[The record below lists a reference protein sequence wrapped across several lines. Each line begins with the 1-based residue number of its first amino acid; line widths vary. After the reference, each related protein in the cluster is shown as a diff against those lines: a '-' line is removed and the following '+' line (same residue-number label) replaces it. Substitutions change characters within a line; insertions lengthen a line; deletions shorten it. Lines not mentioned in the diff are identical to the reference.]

1 MKGKEL
7 DMLKMFAAFSL
18 SSLAMMATATSF
30 GPETDMATLNDYSY
44 YVTNPGEGRAKH
56 SPNAAGAYS
65 LSADRTWSQLSLSSS
80 AVGSAENPVLFDLGG
95 HTLTLVGCDATDKPI
110 LFKQA
115 NATTVVSNGTLATVY
130 DTTTYPWTLDHSDY
144 YQYRRGGTWGGGNA
158 TVIIEKDGEIAC
170 ESGTTFAVNGD
181 GNRLVVRK
189 GGNLN
194 SKVGWSGKDN
204 RVVFE
209 KGAAFGMMSTY
220 VNGANFPQS
229 IWMESG
235 HTSNM
240 FEICDSKLL
249 TDRSITKLTP
259 DMNVKAGSFHCG
271 LAVATPDFDFTG
283 TLGTIGNGSAPVLF
297 EILRGAK
304 VKVATESYFGGSI
317 AGSGSRVNVDGEG
330 STFSSSSQWG
340 GRLGMTTGCSNNV
353 LEVSNGANFDLSY
366 PGNWTVGYGE
376 NASFNEMR
384 VLSGSHFRSGN
395 LIVGKKSNIGNRLV
409 VSGSGTTSTNAEIQI
424 GASDAE
430 IVGCGG
436 HSIRVAD
443 GADLSCLGNLHIGN
457 QSPNNVFTLD
467 HATAEL
473 SRVFLGSEVSLSY
486 GNRLEVVN
494 GATFENSANIFE
506 VKSPDSAIVVSNATL
521 VTKQLIMQAT
531 GRNLA
536 VTIAGKA
543 PLFKTTTW
551 GHQFTG
557 GAKIKFT
564 VPRNG
569 YAAAPIEGHNYIS
582 VDGTCSLEVDATAFL
597 ESDDDIVET
606 ELMFSANTSLQLDET
621 VLANATVT
629 PGCVLRKSADGKT
642 LRLRRKNRGFVI
654 LFR

>member
-1 MKGKEL
+1 MHKL
-7 DMLKMFAAFSL
+7 FAVSCF

-30 GPETDMATLNDYSY
+30 GPGTDMATLNDYYY
-44 YVTNPGEGRAKH
+44 YVANPGAGRAGH
-56 SPNAAGAYS
+56 SANAAGSYS
-65 LSADRTWSQLSLSSS
+65 LSADKTWSQLSLSSS

-95 HTLTLVGCDATDKPI
+95 HTLTLVGCDVSDKPL

-130 DTTTYPWTLDHSDY
+130 DQTTYPWTNEHPEW

-181 GNRLVVRK
+181 GNRLVVRN

-209 KGAAFGMMSTY
+209 KGATFGMLSSF
-220 VNGANFPQS
+220 VSGGSFPQS
-229 IWMESG
+229 VWMESG

-240 FEICDSKLL
+240 FEVCDSKFL
-249 TDRSITKLTP
+249 TDKSVTKLTP

-271 LAVATPDFDFTG
+271 LAVATSDFDFTG
-283 TLGTIGNGSAPVLF
+283 ALGTVGGGAAPVLF

-304 VKVATESYFGGSI
+304 VSVSAESFFGGN
-317 AGSGSRVNVDGEG
+317 AAASGSRVNVDGEG
-330 STFSSSSQWG
+330 STFASGSQWG

-353 LEVSNGANFDLSY
+353 LQVSNGANFDLSY
-366 PGNWTVGYGE
+366 PGNWTIGYGTDS
-376 NASFNEMR
+376 SFNEMR
-384 VLSGSHFRSGN
+384 VLSGSHFRCGT
-395 LIVGKKSNIGNRLV
+395 LIVGKRCNIGNRLV
-409 VSGSGTTSTNAEIQI
+409 ISGEGTTSTNKEVQI
-424 GASDAE
+424 GGSEDAA
-430 IVGCGG
+430 IDGCGG

-443 GADLSCLGNLHIGN
+443 GAELFCPGTLHLGN
-457 QSPNNVFTLD
+457 QAPNNVLTVD
-467 HATAEL
+467 DATAGF
-473 SRVFLGSEVSLSY
+473 SRVYLGAEVPLSY

-521 VTKQLIMQAT
+521 ITKQLMVQAT
-531 GRNLA
+531 GSNLV

-551 GHQFTG
+551 GHQFTK
-557 GAKIKFT
+557 GAKIKFC
-564 VPRNG
+564 VPKNG
-569 YAAAPIEGHNYIS
+569 YAAAPINGNNYVL
-582 VDGTCSLEVDATAFL
+582 VDETCSLEVDAMAFL
-597 ESDDDIVET
+597 ESDDNIIET
-606 ELMFSANTSLQLDET
+606 DLMFSASSAPLQLNET

-629 PGCVLRKSADGKT
+629 PGCVLRLSADKKT

-654 LFR
+654 LYR